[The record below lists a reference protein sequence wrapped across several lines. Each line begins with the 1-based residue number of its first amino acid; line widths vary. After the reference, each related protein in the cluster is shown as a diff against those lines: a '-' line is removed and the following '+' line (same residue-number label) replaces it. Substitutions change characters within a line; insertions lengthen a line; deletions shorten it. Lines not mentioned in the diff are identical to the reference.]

1 MLLYDRGYPSYDF
14 IYEHTK
20 KGLDYLMRVKVSF
33 SKTIIAFEQ
42 SKKKS
47 CVVELYPGK
56 NSKLSEKEY
65 SKKLRY

>member
-1 MLLYDRGYPSYDF
+1 MILSMN
-14 IYEHTK
+14 IQK

-47 CVVELYPGK
+47 CVVELYSGK

-65 SKKLRY
+65 SKNCAIKVRLMSEIS